1 MIYSSWCFTIG
12 SRKNDQK
19 TILSQYWPGQHL
31 TWSCDQDWDQRN
43 YTQAQEYFLSVHIQ
57 SVILRVPN
65 CTCMQYADCSILHDS
80 SYNRQL
86 YQTWFLH
93 DDKYSRWG
101 SNSNYV
107 EETWCYLAATTT
119 AGSYDVFISVWLA
132 SNIYWR
138 EKELVIDD
146 LEFTYL
152 QTSHVSCSYATLL
165 LTRLQLNHITA
176 QERCAKPRPDPRSAL
191 HLHPSS
197 RIGSPCTSFSS
208 SMQILQTYIY
218 TYKQFNENLY

>member
-1 MIYSSWCFTIG
+1 
-12 SRKNDQK
+12 
-19 TILSQYWPGQHL
+19 
-31 TWSCDQDWDQRN
+31 
-43 YTQAQEYFLSVHIQ
+43 
-57 SVILRVPN
+57 VPN

-86 YQTWFLH
+86 YQTRFLH

-107 EETWCYLAATTT
+107 EETWCYPAATTT
-119 AGSYDVFISVWLA
+119 AGSYDVFISVWPA

-138 EKELVIDD
+138 GKKLVIDD

-165 LTRLQLNHITA
+165 LTRLAPNHVTA

-208 SMQILQTYIY
+208 SMQILQTHTHRYIY
-218 TYKQFNENLY
+218 ILISNLMRNSTRSKLLKTRRMQCSSLTIEI

>member
-1 MIYSSWCFTIG
+1 MWSGTGSTKLYSSTGVLLECWHTIRDIVG
-12 SRKNDQK
+12 AKLHLHAVRG
-19 TILSQYWPGQHL
+19 LQY
-31 TWSCDQDWDQRN
+31 
-43 YTQAQEYFLSVHIQ
+43 
-57 SVILRVPN
+57 
-65 CTCMQYADCSILHDS
+65 ILHDS

-86 YQTWFLH
+86 YQTWFL
-93 DDKYSRWG
+93 DEDRYSRWG
-101 SNSNYV
+101 SNTNYV

-138 EKELVIDD
+138 EKKLVIDD
-146 LEFTYL
+146 LDFTYL

-165 LTRLQLNHITA
+165 LTRLPLNHITA
-176 QERCAKPRPDPRSAL
+176 QERCAKPRPDPESAL

-208 SMQILQTYIY
+208 SLQILQTYIY
-218 TYKQFNENLY
+218 ILISNLFRRSTRSKLKTRTMECSSLTIEI